1 MLLHF
6 TKMHGLGNDFMI
18 VDCLTQSVRLLPAK
32 IRQWADRRRGI
43 GFDQLLAVM
52 PPTCP
57 DADFSYRIYNADGS
71 EAGQCGNGA
80 RCFARFV
87 YEKRLSA
94 KKTIQVQ
101 VTDRIISLTLEN
113 DDQVTVNMGIPVF
126 TPPDIPFQPDNINAE
141 ALSGCS
147 YQLPLA
153 DNQTIHASVLSM
165 GNPHAVIHF
174 PDLHSEDKFWEA
186 GEIES
191 LGRQIQNHVFFP
203 QGCNVGFFEVTSRE
217 AINLRVYERG
227 AGETMACGTGACAA
241 MVAASLQG
249 LIDNHA
255 QMHIRGGIITVR
267 WNGPGHPVLMT
278 GSATRV
284 FEGQLRI

>member
-18 VDCLTQSVRLLPAK
+18 IDCLTQSIRLSPEK
-32 IRQWADRRRGI
+32 VRQWADRCRGV
-43 GFDQLLAVM
+43 GFDQLLTVM
-52 PPTCP
+52 PPTDP

-87 YEKRLSA
+87 YEKRLSV
-94 KKTIQVQ
+94 KKTIRVQ
-101 VTDRIISLTLEN
+101 VTDRVIALTMEQ
-113 DDQVTVNMGIPVF
+113 DDQVTVDMGVPVF
-126 TPPDIPFQPDNINAE
+126 TPMDIPFQPGTVNTE
-141 ALSGCS
+141 ALDGCS
-147 YQLPLA
+147 YPLHLT
-153 DNQTIHASVLSM
+153 DNQIIHAGVLSM

-174 PDLHSEDKFWEA
+174 PDLHSEDQFWEA

-191 LGRQIQNHVFFP
+191 LGRQIQDHVFFP
-203 QGCNVGFFEVTSRE
+203 QSCNVGFFEVISRE
-217 AINLRVYERG
+217 EVNLRVYERG

-241 MVAASLQG
+241 MVTASLRG
-249 LIDNHA
+249 FIDNYA
-255 QMHIRGGIITVR
+255 KMHIRGGIITIR
-267 WNGPGHPVLMT
+267 WDGPGHPVLMT

-284 FEGQLRI
+284 FEGQLRM